1 LRESATDAN
10 ARASATD
17 ASATDATD
25 ADRERDRR
33 GGIGGGG

>member
-25 ADRERDRR
+25 ADATATAEAVSEAA
-33 GGIGGGG
+33 